1 MLNKKKL
8 LAVIGGSMSV
18 VVAAATAFML
28 SVSGPR
34 NVLSLHSLSAN
45 EAVAQ
50 GITNLFSSA
59 SSGTDAMK
67 DIVDTISTDKA
78 ALSVGF
84 NINELQDSPELAGI
98 GGNIVISCD
107 SASKQYSIDLGAA
120 YGAVELFNALVY
132 MNDTELRASIPA
144 LMDAVLVV
152 PYENLEENLKN
163 SYIGSI
169 LEAQGF
175 DYDDYVSELEEYMA
189 VLNEAAAQMPDTDF
203 DVEAFADGL
212 LDTMDSAYEDATN
225 NMSVTDNGKQ
235 PLSGGS
241 YQSYTARI
249 SVSDLSN
256 IIKEAILYSL
266 NDEDLLSY
274 IEDISTYM
282 NDIASDSS
290 SDYEDDYSDLMSDYE
305 LNLATE
311 LKSLAPMLDS
321 YWGMVVS
328 ELEAVFGKNIEFTI
342 YLTDTVETAGFEFYL
357 SENADGSL
365 NYTKA
370 AATASDDA
378 FALKADFTGGAQIGD
393 YTNVTLSSLEN
404 NTPVGGMELSFK
416 TETNGDFSFDFSITN
431 DSSTIGYIHADGSYT
446 QNGQFFDLSVDSFKL
461 VDEDTTIFDLGF
473 SLSFKEIDGVTKPTA
488 STEYDIWQMEEED
501 FIELFGEISEALDMF
516 GSVLN

>member
-1 MLNKKKL
+1 MLKKKL
-8 LAVIGGSMSV
+8 LAVVGGSMSV

-59 SSGTDAMK
+59 SSSADTMK
-67 DIVDTISTDKA
+67 EIVDTISTDKA

-107 SASKQYSIDLGAA
+107 GENNHYSIDLGAS
-120 YGAVELFNALVY
+120 YGSVELFNALVY

-144 LMDAVLVV
+144 LIDGVLVA

-175 DYDDYVSELEEYMA
+175 DYDDYVAKLDEYMA
-189 VLNEAAAQMPDTDF
+189 MLNDSAAQLPDVDF
-203 DVEAFADGL
+203 DVDKFVDGL
-212 LDTMDSAYEDATN
+212 SDAMNAAYQDATN

-235 PLSGGS
+235 PLAGGS
-241 YQSYTARI
+241 YQSYTAKI
-249 SVSDLSN
+249 SVSDLSD
-256 IIKEAILYSL
+256 IIKEAILFAL
-266 NDEDLLSY
+266 NDEDFLSY
-274 IEDISTYM
+274 IEELSTYM
-282 NDIASDSS
+282 NDTA
-290 SDYEDDYSDLMSDYE
+290 SDYEDDYSDIMSDYE
-305 LNLATE
+305 LDLATQ
-311 LKSLAPMLDS
+311 LKSVTAMIDS

-342 YLTDTVETAGFEFYL
+342 YLTDTVETAGFEFYV
-357 SENADGSL
+357 SPNADGSL

-370 AATASDDA
+370 AATAAEEA
-378 FALKADFTGGAQIGD
+378 FSLKADFTGGAQIGD
-393 YTNVTLSSLEN
+393 YTNVTLSSLEH
-404 NTPVGGMELSFK
+404 NTPVGGMELTFE
-416 TETNGDFSFDFSITN
+416 TEKNGDFNFDFSVTN
-431 DSSTIGYIHADGSYT
+431 DNNTIGYIHADGSYT

-473 SLSFKEIDGVTKPTA
+473 SLAFKEIDGVEKPTA
-488 STEYDIWQMEEED
+488 STEYNIWEMTEDD
-501 FIELFGEISEALDMF
+501 FIGLFEDISEKLDVF
-516 GSVLN
+516 GSALN